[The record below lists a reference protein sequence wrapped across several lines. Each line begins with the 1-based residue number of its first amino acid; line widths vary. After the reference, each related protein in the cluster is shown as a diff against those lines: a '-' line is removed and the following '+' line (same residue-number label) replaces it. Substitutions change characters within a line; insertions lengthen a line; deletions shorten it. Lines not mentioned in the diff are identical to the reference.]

1 MTGCLCAR
9 GACWLGLPP
18 AGTLRGQRVPVI
30 GHVTARPFGETV
42 NSMTAQAPHLLLLPV
57 TRIAVVLVDFQNDFC
72 SPAGAAVGPPTNTR
86 NEAAA
91 RRANAFAA
99 EASRLGAHIIYT
111 QQVLDW
117 EVLSGELLR
126 RSPL

>member
-1 MTGCLCAR
+1 
-9 GACWLGLPP
+9 
-18 AGTLRGQRVPVI
+18 
-30 GHVTARPFGETV
+30 
-42 NSMTAQAPHLLLLPV
+42 MTAQAPDLLLLPV